1 MRRFPFLYPL
11 ISRLIGLF
19 AARFTVGVTGVVF
32 NERGEILL
40 LEHVFRGRYPWGLPG
55 GWVNRHE
62 RPQDALRRE
71 LIEEVGLPVRV
82 GPPLLVDLDD
92 LPGHLETAFLCEVE
106 GEVGLLSNE
115 ILAARWIPP
124 DALPDG
130 LKPLDREMVKR
141 ALRLRRG
148 GNAPSRDVG
157 SARRGEGVARGLAA
171 GGFAARRKAVGR
183 NVPGTFGSPWHV
195 ND

>member
-1 MRRFPFLYPL
+1 MDAGQGDQMGMSREKSALVRVRSRPLKQRVAGVMRRFPFLYPL
-11 ISRLIGLF
+11 LSRFIGLF

-55 GWVNRHE
+55 GWVRWHE

-71 LIEEVGLPVRV
+71 LVEEVGLDVRV
-82 GPPLLVDLDD
+82 GLPLLVDLDD

-106 GEVGLLSNE
+106 GDVGLLSGE
-115 ILAARWIPP
+115 ILAARWVPP

-130 LKPLDREMVKR
+130 LKPLEREMVDR
-141 ALRLRRG
+141 ALRLRWG
-148 GNAPSRDVG
+148 GGTPSQNVG
-157 SARRGEGVARGLAA
+157 
-171 GGFAARRKAVGR
+171 
-183 NVPGTFGSPWHV
+183 
-195 ND
+195 

>member
-1 MRRFPFLYPL
+1 MSTKGPVAPRPLKQRIAGLMRRFPFLYPL
-11 ISRLIGLF
+11 ISRFIGLF

-55 GWVNRHE
+55 GWVGRHE

-71 LIEEVGLPVRV
+71 LREEVGLSVRV

-106 GEVGLLSNE
+106 GEAGPLSNE
-115 ILAARWIPP
+115 ILAARWVPP
-124 DALPDG
+124 NGLPEG
-130 LKPLDREMVKR
+130 LKPLEQKMVDC
-141 ALRLRRG
+141 ALRLG
-148 GNAPSRDVG
+148 QGK
-157 SARRGEGVARGLAA
+157 SAL
-171 GGFAARRKAVGR
+171 
-183 NVPGTFGSPWHV
+183 
-195 ND
+195 